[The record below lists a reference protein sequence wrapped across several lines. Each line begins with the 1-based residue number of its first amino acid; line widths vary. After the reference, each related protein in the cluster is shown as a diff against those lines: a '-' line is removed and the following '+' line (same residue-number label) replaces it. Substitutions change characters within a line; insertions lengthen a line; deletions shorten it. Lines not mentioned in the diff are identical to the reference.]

1 MEPNRPMRM
10 VDAEQVHALLDFPGL
25 IEALRRGHLDPP
37 ADTYSHLMR
46 DAAGTAFLAL
56 PAWQHGKAMG
66 IKVVT
71 VFPDNPS
78 ATLDIPAVQAVFLL
92 FDAENGIPTA
102 CIDGTALTYRKTAAD
117 SGLGS
122 RFLAR
127 EDAET
132 LLMVGA
138 GGLAPYVIAA
148 HRAARPTIRR
158 VLIWN
163 RTHAKAERLAD
174 ETPDAEAVTELEA
187 AAQEADVISC
197 ATNATSPLILG
208 EWLRPG
214 THLDLIGSYTPEMRE
229 VDEAA
234 LTRAHIWGDTAAKIC
249 ERSGEV
255 VAALA
260 SGALRREDI
269 VGDLYGLAQGLCPGR
284 QSAEEI
290 TLFKNA
296 GGGHLDLMTARYL
309 MELLV
314 SARA

>member
-1 MEPNRPMRM
+1 MQMINA
-10 VDAEQVHALLDFPGL
+10 DQVHALLDFPSL
-25 IEALRRGHLDPP
+25 IEALRRGHLEG
-37 ADTYSHLMR
+37 AAETHSHLMQ
-46 DAAGTAFLAL
+46 DAATGTSFLAL

-78 ATLDIPAVQAVFLL
+78 LSEDTPAVQAVFLL
-92 FDAENGIPTA
+92 FNAEDGRPMA

-122 RFLAR
+122 QFLAR

-132 LLMVGA
+132 LLMVGS

-148 HRAARPTIRR
+148 HRAARPSIRR

-163 RTHAKAERLAD
+163 RTPAKAHQLAA
-174 ETPDAEAVTELEA
+174 ETSNAEAITELEA
-187 AAQEADVISC
+187 AAREADIISC

-208 EWLRPG
+208 EWLQPG
-214 THLDLIGSYTPEMRE
+214 THLDLIGSYTPDMRE
-229 VDEAA
+229 ADENAI
-234 LTRAHIWGDTAAKIC
+234 TRARVWGDTADKIC
-249 ERSGEV
+249 ERSGEI

-269 VGDLYGLAQGLCPGR
+269 IGDLYGLAQQQCPGR
-284 QSAEEI
+284 QSRDEI

-296 GGGHLDLMTARYL
+296 GGGHLDLMTAQF
-309 MELLV
+309 LLE
-314 SARA
+314 RLKQDGNT

>member
-1 MEPNRPMRM
+1 MTMRM
-10 VDAEQVHALLDFPGL
+10 VDAERVHALLDFPGL
-25 IEALRRGHLDPP
+25 IEALRRGHLEP
-37 ADTYSHLMR
+37 AAETHSHLMR
-46 DAAGTAFLAL
+46 DAAAGAAFLAL

-78 ATLDIPAVQAVFLL
+78 TPEDVPAVQAVFLL
-92 FDAENGIPTA
+92 FDAENGRPVA

-122 RFLAR
+122 AFLAR
-127 EDAET
+127 TDAET

-148 HRAARPTIRR
+148 HRAARPGLRR

-163 RTHAKAERLAD
+163 RTPAKAERLAA
-174 ETPDAEAVTELEA
+174 TIPDAKAVADLEA
-187 AAQEADVISC
+187 AARQADIIAC

-214 THLDLIGSYTPEMRE
+214 VHLDLIGSYTPEMC
-229 VDEAA
+229 EADIA
-234 LTRAHIWGDTAAKIC
+234 AVARARVWGDTAAKIC
-249 ERSGEV
+249 ERSGEI

-260 SGALRREDI
+260 SGALQREDI

-296 GGGHLDLMTARYL
+296 GGGHLDLMTARHL
-309 MELLV
+309 MERLGQG
-314 SARA
+314 RA